1 MGWTSS
7 KVRSVCAVSESNS
20 DLKTGMESKTTA
32 LKKALP
38 ADVAAG
44 SPGWWL
50 AYRRYP
56 IFSAPWVIRRALLF
70 GLFIVSWGAL
80 SGLGHYAQGRSA
92 ISSLQLFGWFVLATG
107 IIVNAGP
114 VLAALVRHRGWPL
127 RRERIGVLVAMAFG
141 LVVAFVAD
149 LITSRQIAAL
159 AGQSFEREFTLPA
172 LTLNLLV
179 LLTIYLLIGGGLALR
194 AYFSEA
200 RRLAEFRQ
208 RQDMANLKADKLA
221 TDQQLALLQA
231 QIEPHFLFNTLAT
244 IRSDLRR
251 SPDQAEQTL
260 DALCAYL
267 RAAIPRLRDS
277 DASDQ
282 STLGDQLDICRHY
295 LEVMQG
301 RMRQR
306 LEFTIEVA
314 EDLVCAGFPPFLLL
328 SLVENAIRHGVEPLP
343 EGGRISISAQHQV
356 DDSARLTVSVSD
368 TGVGL
373 GESIGSGVGLNNIRD
388 QLRLRYA
395 DQARLI
401 LVSRREGGVRA
412 SIQLPLEKTKEP
424 SS

>member
-1 MGWTSS
+1 
-7 KVRSVCAVSESNS
+7 
-20 DLKTGMESKTTA
+20 MESEA
-32 LKKALP
+32 PRLKQALP

-56 IFSAPWVIRRALLF
+56 VFSAPWVVRRALLF
-70 GLFIVSWGAL
+70 SLFIVSWGAL
-80 SGLGHYAQGRSA
+80 SGLAHYGQGHSA
-92 ISSLQLFGWFVLATG
+92 TSALQLFGWFVLAFST
-107 IIVNAGP
+107 IVNAGP
-114 VLAALVRHRGWPL
+114 VLAALVRHRGWSL
-127 RRERIGVLVAMAFG
+127 GRERIGVLVAIGLG
-141 LVVAFVAD
+141 LVLAFIAD
-149 LITSRQIAAL
+149 LSMSMQIAAL

-172 LTLNLLV
+172 LALNLVV

-221 TDQQLALLQA
+221 ADQQLALLQA

-267 RAAIPRLRDS
+267 RAAIPRLRDC
-277 DASDQ
+277 DASAA
-282 STLGDQLDICRHY
+282 STLGEQLEICRHY
-295 LEVMQG
+295 LEVMKG

-306 LEFTIEVA
+306 LEFSIDVPA
-314 EDLVCAGFPPFLLL
+314 ELTSAAFPPFLLL
-328 SLVENAIRHGVEPLP
+328 SLVENAIRHGLEPLP
-343 EGGRISISAQHQV
+343 EGGRITISARQI
-356 DDSARLTVSVSD
+356 DDNKARFTVSVAD

-373 GESIGSGVGLNNIRD
+373 GGSIGNGVGLNNIRD

-395 DQARLI
+395 DQARLT
-401 LVSRREGGVRA
+401 LVARQEGGVHA
-412 SIQLPLEKTKEP
+412 SIELPLEKARE
-424 SS
+424 SSS